1 MFSGRVGERAEL
13 YSPELGAHRW
23 LRYSQTM
30 LHTSNHNENRLGV
43 HRGSWLHPHPS
54 YKCWAQR
61 QEVGTPHTPVQRGQV
76 AWELMNKM
84 SAVCREGDRM
94 GGKKQRW
101 GCHSLCGRV
110 AHEICG
116 TEPCKALLQEPQHLL
131 DRSTFSLSLPS
142 TPSCFVYSRA
152 TLARTLVAFKH
163 FLKVLLLI

>member
-1 MFSGRVGERAEL
+1 MAEL
-13 YSPELGAHRW
+13 YAPELGAHRR

-43 HRGSWLHPHPS
+43 HHSSWLHPHPS
-54 YKCWAQR
+54 YKYWAQR

-101 GCHSLCGRV
+101 GCHSLWG
-110 AHEICG
+110 E
-116 TEPCKALLQEPQHLL
+116 
-131 DRSTFSLSLPS
+131 SNM
-142 TPSCFVYSRA
+142 RA
-152 TLARTLVAFKH
+152 VVQSPAKH
-163 FLKVLLLI
+163 YYKSPNTC